1 LSRMAQFGTPGAVQL
16 PRPMIHSGNLYFSFS
31 GLKTAVLTAVR
42 RASNLC
48 DQVRADIA
56 LGFVEAAVDVLTA
69 KSLKALQQCGYTRLV
84 VSGGVSAN
92 SQLRERLTSEAAR
105 IGAEVFF
112 PPRDLC
118 TDNGAMIA
126 LAGWASLERGVIPGP
141 GFAIEVRP
149 RWPLES
155 IGSS

>member
-1 LSRMAQFGTPGAVQL
+1 ML
-16 PRPMIHSGNLYFSFS
+16 HSGDLDFSFS

-42 RASNLC
+42 RATNLC

-56 LGFVEAAVDVLTA
+56 LGFVEAVVDVLAA
-69 KSLKALQQCGYTRLV
+69 KSIRALQQCGRKRLV

-92 SQLRERLTSEAAR
+92 SQLRARLQAEAAR

-112 PPRDLC
+112 PPQDLC

-126 LAGWASLERGVIPGP
+126 LAGWTALERGARPGP
-141 GFAIEVRP
+141 VPQIEVRP

-155 IGSS
+155 IST